1 MGKGICALI
10 LVGAFMLGACAG
22 QNAQQDD
29 GFDMSI
35 CNNIPVGIEAAEA
48 MNPDSDAVQDKLRRS
63 RKMYGYHGLGRAAG
77 RALHGAVSG
86 AGRSDLLPG
95 GGRGLQAVS

>member
-10 LVGAFMLGACAG
+10 LVGAFMLGACA
-22 QNAQQDD
+22 

-48 MNPDSDAVQDKLRRS
+48 MNPDSNQFKISCADLERCTDIMGWDAPPDVPCT
-63 RKMYGYHGLGRAAG
+63 G
-77 RALHGAVSG
+77 
-86 AGRSDLLPG
+86 P
-95 GGRGLQAVS
+95 